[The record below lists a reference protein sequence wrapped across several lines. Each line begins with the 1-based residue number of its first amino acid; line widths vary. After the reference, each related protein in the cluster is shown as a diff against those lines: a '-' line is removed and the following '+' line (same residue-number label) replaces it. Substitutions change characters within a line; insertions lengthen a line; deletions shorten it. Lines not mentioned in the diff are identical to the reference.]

1 MADPLRVAC
10 KLQHGRKFTLFSDWN
25 KPLTRTAPQTYT
37 RPIQTLKLPFPSP
50 KQPHSKL
57 LTDLERF
64 KIVIKQSVSLPG
76 SVDGLQNR
84 DLGDE
89 LRKLKVGH
97 PDDMILCLFFARTIA
112 VLALELI
119 DRLTNLAV
127 SFCNHSPPS
136 NQEKDVRII
145 LGNFDEE
152 WALLL
157 FCEAYRE
164 NMIGRKY
171 QWLLTGFSE
180 AKLWHFH
187 ENKGS
192 TCTKQELLIAMDGYI
207 ITDITPVTRSQHRTI
222 SGLMAHEY
230 LNEYQRRAREMNISI
245 EENKFYGYVY
255 DGIWAI
261 ALALNRV
268 DTLLRFYNK
277 LARQGKVKLKPEF
290 ENIHSLLDFEY
301 HKPIWVQ
308 LIRDALN
315 ATRFE
320 GVTVSGWK

>member
-1 MADPLRVAC
+1 MHPLPVA
-10 KLQHGRKFTLFSDWN
+10 
-25 KPLTRTAPQTYT
+25 P
-37 RPIQTLKLPFPSP
+37 
-50 KQPHSKL
+50 
-57 LTDLERF
+57 
-64 KIVIKQSVSLPG
+64 
-76 SVDGLQNR
+76 R
-84 DLGDE
+84 DTF
-89 LRKLKVGH
+89 RQ
-97 PDDMILCLFFARTIA
+97 
-112 VLALELI
+112 
-119 DRLTNLAV
+119 
-127 SFCNHSPPS
+127 
-136 NQEKDVRII
+136 QEKDVRII

-164 NMIGRKY
+164 KMIGRKY

-180 AKLWHFH
+180 AKLWHFYQQ
-187 ENKGS
+187 KGS

-230 LNEYQRRAREMNISI
+230 LNEYQRRAREMSISI

-268 DTLLRFYNK
+268 DTLLRFYSR
-277 LARQGKVKLKPEF
+277 LARQGQVKLKPELN
-290 ENIHSLLDFEY
+290 EISSLLDFKY
-301 HKPIWVQ
+301 HKPIWVR

-320 GVTVSGWK
+320 GVTVSVRPLLRAPSTGVVTWRIFVRLVNERD